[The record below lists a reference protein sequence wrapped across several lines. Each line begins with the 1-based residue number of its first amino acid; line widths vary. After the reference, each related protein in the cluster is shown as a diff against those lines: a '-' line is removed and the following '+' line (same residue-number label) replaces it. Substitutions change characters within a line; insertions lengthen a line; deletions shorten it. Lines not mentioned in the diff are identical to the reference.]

1 MAKLPRPREAGAL
14 AAALLLGCGAG
25 PIRPRPVA
33 RIESCHYDV
42 RIASQHVVE
51 VDARCKGE
59 GLVGFRGT
67 EKMLPFIANAKS
79 GGSAVLHQQGLFRT
93 ATLALSYRVDLGRAG
108 EAIGDYDLADRIG
121 DSVIAPASSFLL
133 APEPLTDAP
142 VTVRVHHD
150 AGTDFATGL
159 RQEGDGYSIDAHE
172 IPLATYSYFGHFS
185 RDAVQLPDAR
195 IEIVTL
201 DRQLAA
207 PAEVRT
213 RWIEASARA
222 VAQFYGRFPVPR
234 TVLGVLPV
242 ADRDNVLFG
251 KVLPESAPGIVL
263 LVGERASKRALYD
276 DWVLVH
282 ELFHLGF
289 PSFDKQGKWL
299 DEGLATY
306 YEPIIRARAGFISE
320 RQVWREFFQE
330 MPHGL
335 SSVRAG
341 LERSKNFRG
350 MYWGGAIVCL
360 LADIEARRASQGKV
374 GLEAGLHR
382 VLEAGGDASRVWE
395 LSETVRLIDSAF
407 SKPILADLTGAYGQ
421 LGASV
426 DLPALFGKLGV
437 RGAGNSVEFDDKA
450 PLASV
455 RRAIVR
461 TPR

>member
-1 MAKLPRPREAGAL
+1 VAKLPRLREAGAL
-14 AAALLLGCGAG
+14 AAVLLVGCGAE

-42 RIASQHVVE
+42 RIASEHVVE

-79 GGSAVLHQQGLFRT
+79 GGRAVTQSEGLFRT
-93 ATLALSYRVDLGRAG
+93 ARLALSYRIDLGRAG

-142 VTVRVHHD
+142 VTVSVHKD
-150 AGTDFATGL
+150 AGTDFVTGL
-159 RQEGDGYSIDAHE
+159 KQDGDLYSIEAHE
-172 IPLATYSYFGHFS
+172 IPLATYSYFGHFA
-185 RDAVQLPDAR
+185 RDTVELPDAR
-195 IEIVTL
+195 IEIITL
-201 DRQLAA
+201 DRQLAVQA
-207 PAEVRT
+207 VVRT

-242 ADRDNVLFG
+242 LDRDDVVFG
-251 KVLPESAPGIVL
+251 KVLPESSPGIVL

-276 DWVLVH
+276 EWMLVH

-289 PSFDKQGKWL
+289 PSFDKEGKWL

-306 YEPIIRARAGFISE
+306 FEPIIRARAGFISE

-330 MPHGL
+330 MPYGL

-341 LERSKNFRG
+341 LEKSKDFRG

-360 LADIEARRASQGKV
+360 LADIEARRASLSKL

-407 SKPILADLTGAYGQ
+407 SKPILADLSRAYGK

-437 RGAGNSVEFDDKA
+437 RSAGNSVEFDDKA
-450 PLASV
+450 PLAAV

-461 TPR
+461 APR